1 MTARVE
7 ARHRFLVI
15 VNDPVAPSGSIG
27 EAIIANGDAYD
38 IIMPNEEYASFAPLA
53 YPGIPADPGDY
64 AGLIILGGP
73 MSANEDAVYPY
84 LKPLME
90 LVRRFHDNER
100 PVLGVCLGA
109 QIIARVIGGGV
120 SPMGKLESGFVEL
133 TCTDADAD
141 DPVFLALDTS
151 FTVFENHFEAISLPA
166 GAVNLVTGGACEV
179 QAFRYGAKTYG
190 LQFHMEV
197 TVDIVR
203 EWMRHFGAT
212 LYAAEPKLLSTLEA
226 DFARYQEGQ
235 KAIAHTIISAWCE
248 LVK

>member
-1 MTARVE
+1 MTMRAD
-7 ARHRFLVI
+7 ASCQFLVV

-27 EAIIANGDAYD
+27 EAIISNGDTYD
-38 IIMPNEEYASFAPLA
+38 VIMPNEEYASFAPLS
-53 YPGIPADPGDY
+53 YPGMPEQPGDY

-90 LVRRFHDNER
+90 LVRRFHEGER

-109 QIIARVIGGGV
+109 QIIARVIGGDV
-120 SPMGKLESGFVEL
+120 TAMGRLESGFVEL
-133 TCTDADAD
+133 TRTAEGGE
-141 DPVFLALDTS
+141 DPIFSVLGKS
-151 FTVFENHFEAISLPA
+151 FTVFENHFEAISLPV
-166 GAVNLVTGGACEV
+166 GATNLVTGGACAV
-179 QAFRYGAKTYG
+179 QAFRYGEKTYG

-212 LYAAEPKLLSTLEA
+212 LYVAEPRLLDTLES
-226 DFARYQEGQ
+226 DFTRYQENQ
-235 KAIAHTIISAWCE
+235 KAIAHTIISEWRK